1 MSRIALVLL
10 VMIGAGG
17 CGGDN
22 VRERP
27 TDPCLRFTSCGEC
40 TPVRGCGWCA
50 RPDAGA
56 VCLSD
61 PLSCPGPQFTWTWES
76 VACVAEK
83 DAGATLADAG
93 APADAAAA
101 DDGGAMCRVPAA
113 ANTFVGSDAGAT
125 GCLPSTGGN
134 LCGAGQYTL
143 ACHGGGPIPAPDGA
157 LKCTIVP
164 IPTPPNVLFHCCP
177 CS

>member
-1 MSRIALVLL
+1 MSRIALVLA

-17 CGGDN
+17 CGGGN
-22 VRERP
+22 SVGQRAS
-27 TDPCLRFTSCGEC
+27 DPCLRFTSCGEC

-50 RPDAGA
+50 RPDAAA

-76 VACVAEK
+76 VACVADR
-83 DAGATLADAG
+83 DASVTPADAG
-93 APADAAAA
+93 AP

-125 GCLPSTGGN
+125 GCLPSTSGN
-134 LCGAGQYTL
+134 LCGASQYTL
-143 ACHGGGPIPAPDGA
+143 ACHGEPPIPAPDGM
-157 LKCTIVP
+157 LKCSIVP
-164 IPTPPNVLFHCCP
+164 IPTPRNVLFYCCP